1 MHHFTTILFLLFV
14 LCFSACSPSKEEL
27 TQKMEAGIKT
37 RLEEVS
43 AKDNS
48 ALTLYEVKV
57 LDFEE
62 IGEGRIDTLKRQQ
75 MANVINLYS
84 KSMEDYKQRSEE
96 EYVASFR
103 AARVSQKLAE
113 GKIETSKML
122 LGFSRQNQDSLTK
135 YKRLDSII
143 AVRIKQ
149 RTDNS
154 KNYYLANAIVKST
167 TGQQVELDTTRYVLT
182 KDFKFYVFD

>member
-1 MHHFTTILFLLFV
+1 
-14 LCFSACSPSKEEL
+14 
-27 TQKMEAGIKT
+27 MEAGIKA
-37 RLEEVS
+37 RLEELS

-48 ALTLYEVKV
+48 PLTLYEVNV

-62 IGEGRIDTLKRQQ
+62 VGESRLDTFRRKQ

-84 KSMEDYKQRSEE
+84 RSMEDYKQRSEE
-96 EYVASFR
+96 EYVASIR

-113 GKIETSKML
+113 GRIETSKML
-122 LGFSRQNQDSLTK
+122 LRFSQQNRDSLAK
-135 YKRLDSII
+135 YKRLDSTI

-154 KNYYLANAIVKST
+154 KNYYLANAVVKST
-167 TGQQVELDTTRYVLT
+167 TGQQVETDTTKYLLT
-182 KDFKFYVFD
+182 KDFKFYVFN